1 MLIRGMTYSIDLRQR
16 VVDYVERG
24 GSKVA
29 AARVFNVSRGT
40 IYNWFDRESLMPT
53 KVMRRN
59 RKLDWKRLRE
69 DVLRHPDRLLRE
81 RAEIFGVRINA
92 VWHAMKSMNISHKK
106 NTSLQRKKPSGKVS
120 ISATAKTVH

>member
-40 IYNWFDRESLMPT
+40 IYNWFDRESLIPT
-53 KVMRRN
+53 KVIRRN

-69 DVLRHPDRLLRE
+69 DVLIP
-81 RAEIFGVRINA
+81 II
-92 VWHAMKSMNISHKK
+92 K
-106 NTSLQRKKPSGKVS
+106 NNEYFYGT
-120 ISATAKTVH
+120 ISAHDL